1 MFFLFCNHDNHWGMV
16 GDEGGGCTLAGLVYS
31 RVKVMC
37 VCGGVAAD
45 VGSSSG
51 GCGSRPADVSP
62 DGTYGRAL
70 LPPSTIMSHIS

>member
-1 MFFLFCNHDNHWGMV
+1 MEGVVRYRRRSWPRVLSCEGYV
-16 GDEGGGCTLAGLVYS
+16 GGG
-31 RVKVMC
+31 
-37 VCGGVAAD
+37 GGVAAD

-51 GCGSRPADVSP
+51 PADVSP